1 MFIIIEGGGNMLWDV
16 FKNIADQQNAQAR
29 REAAAGEYESKIDE
43 YSGEKGQAL
52 AKKNAAQMAQNQ
64 LAAAQAAAQSAAR
77 TSGMGKAASAALG
90 GQAGGQAYSQNFQ
103 QGYQTELARNQ
114 QAIEN
119 AKAKLDEM
127 AALENEAY
135 QRRIGNLGFIGGLFS
150 DENLKTLY
158 MKIKETE

>member
-1 MFIIIEGGGNMLWDV
+1 MGLLSGLLTGTYGAAVDTV
-16 FKNIADQQNAQAR
+16 SQRAKQAER
-29 REAAAGEYESKIDE
+29 MSAEQDYKKALKE
-43 YSGEKGQAL
+43 YSGEEGQAL
-52 AKKNAAQMAQNQ
+52 AKKNAAQLAQNQ
-64 LAAAQAAAQSAAR
+64 MAAAQSAAQSSAR

-103 QGYQTELARNQ
+103 QSYQTELARNQ

-119 AKAKLDEM
+119 AKAKLDEY

-135 QRRIGNLGFIGGLFS
+135 QRKLGSQGLIGSLFS

-158 MKIKETE
+158 YKIKETE